1 MKKIIIKWGVGLT
14 AVLLL
19 TAVIGTVIVNMQSA
33 PAKYGVEG
41 TVDYTQGEE
50 IKPDGSPVLENQR
63 LSLSFDENYSVSV
76 LNKKTGRVW
85 SSSVP
90 GEKSDKFNVSTEAAL
105 SSIML
110 CYLDGNE
117 KSEYSSYTQSV
128 RRDQT
133 RVFKLSDD
141 EVRVTYILGERLSDD
156 IIPPALTEKRYE
168 EIYNSV
174 DEEWRDFLGRR
185 YQLFDSETMTEAD
198 NPQEK
203 YELYPKLKNTPLY
216 IISDKNGKV
225 IAEKTKKLF
234 EKIGYTKE
242 DYIKDNGLSGYAGSV
257 DECVFKVSL
266 DFKLENGDLSVTIP
280 ASEIE
285 FYSHSPLLSITPLQ
299 FFTSSSGK
307 NGSVLVPDGSGS
319 VINFS
324 AKNTPKI
331 YEASVYG
338 RDATESLDELPA
350 DMYTERDTTVSM
362 PVYFFTE
369 EKETVMTAIES
380 GAAAA
385 TLHIN
390 KDEQSVYAYTAFD
403 IVQTGYSSLT
413 ENNKTLVCGA
423 DSLKSDIKLRYRF
436 IDGGGYVKSALV
448 YREYLEE
455 ISALPNSSVDD
466 SPIFLMET
474 VGSVKS
480 KDGKLLTLSS
490 MTDAEDMLKYISDS
504 TGGRITLKLVGMNK
518 KGAFNQ
524 IPGEYSYNKKTASE
538 KEFNNLYKLASD
550 TGGFAYLQLN
560 HLYYFDKTL
569 ADGFSVKK
577 NTAVMPDKSR
587 AILGNYNI
595 VEGTYNT
602 SDKKIWIISPKR
614 YPQIAEGYIAK
625 GFKAIGI
632 GGLGGALN
640 SDYNRDGYY
649 DREKSLESALQAM
662 ESYSN
667 AGIKL
672 AASAANLYSY
682 KYLSLIENM
691 PLGGGNSAVFDKE
704 VPFCQIVLHGS
715 LDYSSSPINNESDEE
730 TALLRA
736 IETGSGLHCILNK
749 NIDNSLF
756 DTDSTALFSSS
767 FASNAESASAA
778 YNSVLKALDGLNDK
792 KIANHYYVGD
802 IAVTVYENGSKIFVN
817 YSDSAAKV
825 ENITVPARSWI
836 RTDR

>member
-63 LSLSFDENYSVSV
+63 LSLSFDENYAVSV

-85 SSSVP
+85 SSSIP

-266 DFKLENGDLSVTIP
+266 DLKLENGDLSVTIP

-319 VINFS
+319 VMNFS

-436 IDGGGYVKSALV
+436 IDGGGSVNSALV
-448 YREYLEE
+448 YRESLDE

-480 KDGKLLTLSS
+480 MDGKLLTLSS

-524 IPGEYSYNKKTASE
+524 IPGEFSYNKKTASE

-550 TGGFAYLQLN
+550 TGGFAYFQLN
-560 HLYYFDKTL
+560 HLYYFDHTV

-614 YPQIAEGYIAK
+614 YPQIAEGYISK

-649 DREKSLESALQAM
+649 DREKSLESALRAM

-704 VPFCQIVLHGS
+704 VPFCQLVLHGS

-730 TALLRA
+730 TALLKA

-817 YSDSAAKV
+817 YSDSAAKA